1 MSRGKGR
8 VVEIYLVKPL
18 QSGHISPQDMQITEV
33 FYSLQGEGP
42 WLGKP
47 AVFIRLGGC
56 LAPYCPWCDT
66 AYAWSEF
73 RDMTGDE
80 VIQTVQSYPCRR
92 VVITGGEPFRQWE
105 EVQHLHSRL
114 IDLGY
119 AIQYE
124 TSGKAGIPDV
134 QGALVVLSPKH
145 IDGAWH
151 IDPAHIARAD
161 YLKFVY
167 HSPEAEETIVKFVMD
182 NRIPVEKVSI
192 MPAGS
197 TRAALLEKMSPTF
210 AFCLAQGFTMT
221 TRLHILAFDG
231 QRGV

>member
-1 MSRGKGR
+1 
-8 VVEIYLVKPL
+8 
-18 QSGHISPQDMQITEV
+18 MQINEI

-73 RDMTGDE
+73 RDMPGEE
-80 VIQTVQSYPCRR
+80 VVRIVQSYPCRNI
-92 VVITGGEPFRQWE
+92 VITGGEPFRQWE
-105 EVQHLHSRL
+105 ELQCLHSRL

-124 TSGKAGIPDV
+124 TSGKAGIPDLND
-134 QGALVVLSPKH
+134 AMVVLSPKH
-145 IDGAWH
+145 IDGVWH

-161 YLKFVY
+161 HLKFVY
-167 HSPEAEETIVKFVMD
+167 LSPDSEEPIVRFVMD
-182 NRIPVEKVSI
+182 NRLPAEKVSI

-197 TRAALLEKMSPTF
+197 SRAEVLEKTAATF
-210 AFCLAQGFTMT
+210 AFCLSHGFSMT